1 MNYFVLTIPENILM
15 MKESETIEF
24 KKSVAELNDA
34 LKSIS
39 AILNKHQKGEL
50 YFGLK
55 NDGSPVKN
63 SISEKTLRDI
73 SQSISSKIEPR
84 IYPTINTTVIKGIKV
99 IKVAFDGHQVPYSA
113 EGRYF
118 IRVADEDKQLSAA
131 QLKKLLVS
139 SKDYKWDSNI
149 NPSASLKDIDIN
161 RVKDFCRKADIAYTN
176 LEDVLESLNLLIN
189 NKLTNAAV
197 ILFAKNPG
205 KFFFNA
211 KLMCAVFATNN
222 TATILDQ
229 KDFAD
234 DLFTLIKE
242 AELYILKNIHIGM
255 EVEGLYRKD
264 IPEINQ
270 EALREA
276 IINAF
281 IHRDYHEL
289 DFVSVGVFKDRVE
302 IKNPGGLI
310 GGLQIRDI
318 IKRNISK
325 RRNELIADLLSRA
338 HFVERK
344 GRGIALILGKE
355 PTAKFEEIADL
366 FITTF
371 QRRTSIVN
379 QGLVERLVEGLVEN
393 QRKIVMLIA
402 SNPKISKQEM
412 QKLIGISTTAIDKN
426 IEKLKRIGVIERV
439 GPAKGGIWKIITDK
453 IAQ

>member
-1 MNYFVLTIPENILM
+1 MKIALKL
-15 MKESETIEF
+15 KESETIEL
-24 KKSVAELNDA
+24 KKSIAEQNDA

-73 SQSISSKIEPR
+73 SQAISNKIEPR
-84 IYPTINTTVIKGIKV
+84 IYPTISTVELQGIEV
-99 IKVAFDGHQVPYSA
+99 IKVSFEGNHIPYSA

-118 IRVADEDKQLSAA
+118 IRVADEDKQLSAVE
-131 QLKKLLVS
+131 LKKLVLT
-139 SKDYKWDSNI
+139 SKNYKWDSGI
-149 NPSASLKDIDIN
+149 NQSATLKDIDI
-161 RVKDFCRKADIAYTN
+161 RKVKEFCRKADIVYTK
-176 LEDVLESLNLLIN
+176 LDDVLESLNLFSN
-189 NKLTNAAV
+189 KKLTNAAV
-197 ILFAKNPG
+197 ILLAKNPI

-211 KLMCAVFATNN
+211 KLMCAVFATND

-229 KDFAD
+229 KEFTG

-289 DFVSVGVFKDRVE
+289 DFVSVGIFKNRVE
-302 IKNPGGLI
+302 IKNPGGLF
-310 GGLQIRDI
+310 GGLQIQDI
-318 IKRNISK
+318 VKRHISK
-325 RRNELIADLLSRA
+325 RRNELIADLLGRA

-371 QRRTSIVN
+371 QRKTSSID
-379 QGLVERLVEGLVEN
+379 QGLVERLVDGLVEN

-412 QKLIGISTTAIDKN
+412 QKLIGISSTAIDKN
-426 IEKLKRIGVIERV
+426 IEKLKRIGIIERV

>member
-1 MNYFVLTIPENILM
+1 

-24 KKSVAELNDA
+24 KKSVAELNEA
-34 LKSIS
+34 LRSIS

-73 SQSISSKIEPR
+73 SQIISSKIEPR
-84 IYPTINTTVIKGIKV
+84 IYPTINTTDIKGIEV
-99 IKVAFDGHQVPYSA
+99 IKVVFEGHQIPYSA

-131 QLKKLLVS
+131 ELKKLFFS
-139 SKDYKWDSNI
+139 GKNYKWDSNI
-149 NPSASLKDIDIN
+149 NQSASLKDIDIKK
-161 RVKDFCRKADIAYTN
+161 VKDFCRKADIVYTN
-176 LEDVLESLNLLIN
+176 LEDVLESLELFSNK
-189 NKLTNAAV
+189 KLTNAAV
-197 ILFAKNPG
+197 ILFAKNPA

-211 KLMCAVFATNN
+211 KLMCAVFATND

-229 KDFAD
+229 KDFTG
-234 DLFTLIKE
+234 DLFTLIRE

-289 DFVSVGVFKDRVE
+289 DFVSVGIFKDRVE

-310 GGLQIRDI
+310 GGLQIKDI
-318 IKRNISK
+318 IKRHISK
-325 RRNELIADLLSRA
+325 RRNELIADLLGRA

-344 GRGIALILGKE
+344 GRGIALILDKE
-355 PTAKFEEIADL
+355 PTAKFEEIAEL

-371 QRRTSIVN
+371 QRKTSFVD
-379 QGLVERLVEGLVEN
+379 QGLVERLVDRLVEN
-393 QRKIVMLIA
+393 QRKIVLLIA

-412 QKLIGISTTAIDKN
+412 QKLIGISSTAIDKN
-426 IEKLKRIGVIERV
+426 IDKLKKIGIIQRV
-439 GPAKGGIWKIITDK
+439 GPAKGGMWKIKTETSG
-453 IAQ
+453 

>member
-1 MNYFVLTIPENILM
+1 MKIALKL
-15 MKESETIEF
+15 KESETIEF
-24 KKSVAELNDA
+24 KKSIAELNDS

-39 AILNKHQKGEL
+39 SILNKHQKGEL

-73 SQSISSKIEPR
+73 SQAISNKIEPR
-84 IYPTINTTVIKGIKV
+84 IYPTITTVQLNGIEV
-99 IKVAFDGHQVPYSA
+99 IKVSFEGNHIPYSA

-131 QLKKLLVS
+131 ELKKLLFT
-139 SKDYKWDSNI
+139 SKNFKWDSGI
-149 NPSASLKDIDIN
+149 NQSATLKDIDIKK
-161 RVKDFCRKADIAYTN
+161 VKEFCRRAEIDYTN
-176 LEDVLESLNLLIN
+176 LEDILESLNLFS
-189 NKLTNAAV
+189 NKRLTNAAV
-197 ILFAKNPG
+197 ILFGKNPV
-205 KFFFNA
+205 KYFFNA
-211 KLMCAVFATNN
+211 RLMCAVFAANN

-229 KDFAD
+229 KEFTG

-281 IHRDYHEL
+281 IHRDYTEL
-289 DFVSVGVFKDRVE
+289 DFVSVGVFKNRVE
-302 IKNPGGLI
+302 IRNPGGLL
-310 GGLQIRDI
+310 GGLQIKDI
-318 IKRNISK
+318 VKRHISK
-325 RRNELIADLLSRA
+325 RRNELLADILSRA

-344 GRGIALILGKE
+344 GRGISLILGKE
-355 PTAKFEEIADL
+355 PTATFEEIAEI

-371 QRRTSIVN
+371 ERKATAEV
-379 QGLVERLVEGLVEN
+379 QGLGDRLGDKLGDKFTEIQMRIIQLMDE
-393 QRKIVMLIA
+393 
-402 SNPKISKQEM
+402 SPKISITQLHEK
-412 QKLIGISTTAIDKN
+412 IGVSTTAIENN
-426 IEKLKRIGVIERV
+426 IKKLKALGLIKRIGK
-439 GPAKGGIWKIITDK
+439 AKGGIWEIKTDNE
-453 IAQ
+453 I

>member
-1 MNYFVLTIPENILM
+1 
-15 MKESETIEF
+15 MKESEIIEF
-24 KKSVAELNDA
+24 KKSVAELNEA
-34 LKSIS
+34 LRSIS

-73 SQSISSKIEPR
+73 SQIITSKIEPR
-84 IYPTINTTVIKGIKV
+84 IYPTINTTNINGIKV
-99 IKVAFDGHQVPYSA
+99 VKVIFEGHQVPYSA

-131 QLKKLLVS
+131 ELKKLFFS
-139 SKDYKWDSNI
+139 STNYKWDSSVNQT
-149 NPSASLKDIDIN
+149 ASLKDIDIKK
-161 RVKDFCRKADIAYTN
+161 VKDFCRKADIAYTS
-176 LEDVLESLNLLIN
+176 LEDILESLNLFSN
-189 NKLTNAAV
+189 KKLTNAAV

-211 KLMCAVFATNN
+211 KLMCAVFATND

-229 KDFAD
+229 KDFTG

-302 IKNPGGLI
+302 IRNPGGLI
-310 GGLQIRDI
+310 GGLQIKDI
-318 IKRNISK
+318 IKRHISK
-325 RRNELIADLLSRA
+325 RRNELIADLLGRA

-344 GRGIALILGKE
+344 GRGISLILGKE
-355 PTAKFEEIADL
+355 PTATFEEIAEI

-371 QRRTSIVN
+371 ERKAAVDI
-379 QGLVERLVEGLVEN
+379 QGLGDKLGDRLGDKLTEIQKRIIHSMEKSP
-393 QRKIVMLIA
+393 Q
-402 SNPKISKQEM
+402 ISITQLHEK
-412 QKLIGISTTAIDKN
+412 IGISTTAIENN
-426 IEKLKRIGVIERV
+426 IKKLKTFGIIERV
-439 GPAKGGIWKIITDK
+439 GKAKGGIWKIITDK
-453 IAQ
+453 VAQ

>member
-1 MNYFVLTIPENILM
+1 

-24 KKSVAELNDA
+24 KKSVAELNEA
-34 LKSIS
+34 LRSIS

-73 SQSISSKIEPR
+73 SQIISSKIEPR
-84 IYPTINTTVIKGIKV
+84 IYPTINTTDIKGIEV
-99 IKVAFDGHQVPYSA
+99 IKVVFEGHQIPYSA

-131 QLKKLLVS
+131 ELKKLFFS
-139 SKDYKWDSNI
+139 GKNYKWDSNI
-149 NPSASLKDIDIN
+149 NQSASLKDIDIKK
-161 RVKDFCRKADIAYTN
+161 VKDFCRKADIVYTN
-176 LEDVLESLNLLIN
+176 LEDVLESLELFSNK
-189 NKLTNAAV
+189 KLTNAAV
-197 ILFAKNPG
+197 ILFAKNPA

-211 KLMCAVFATNN
+211 KLMCAVFATND

-229 KDFAD
+229 KDFTG
-234 DLFTLIKE
+234 DLFTLIRE

-289 DFVSVGVFKDRVE
+289 DFVSVGIFKDRVE

-310 GGLQIRDI
+310 GGLQIKDI
-318 IKRNISK
+318 IKRHISK
-325 RRNELIADLLSRA
+325 RRNELIADLLGRA

-344 GRGIALILGKE
+344 GRGIALILDKE
-355 PTAKFEEIADL
+355 PTAKFEEIAEL
-366 FITTF
+366 FITHSSV
-371 QRRTSIVN
+371 RHH
-379 QGLVERLVEGLVEN
+379 L
-393 QRKIVMLIA
+393 
-402 SNPKISKQEM
+402 
-412 QKLIGISTTAIDKN
+412 
-426 IEKLKRIGVIERV
+426 
-439 GPAKGGIWKIITDK
+439 
-453 IAQ
+453 